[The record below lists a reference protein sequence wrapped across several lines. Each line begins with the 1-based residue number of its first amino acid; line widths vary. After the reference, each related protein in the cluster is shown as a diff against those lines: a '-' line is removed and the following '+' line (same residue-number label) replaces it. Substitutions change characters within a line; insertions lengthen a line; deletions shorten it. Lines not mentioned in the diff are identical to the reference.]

1 MREFSQET
9 EVVREQR
16 KVSFQQQTI
25 TSTNTTMDHM
35 ASAVTT
41 MQESQTQ
48 VQNETSL
55 QQGQLIN
62 VNTSITCLS

>member
-1 MREFSQET
+1 M
-9 EVVREQR
+9 VREQR

-25 TSTNTTMDHM
+25 TSTNTTMEHM

-55 QQGQLIN
+55 QQGQLQN
-62 VNTSITCLS
+62 ITKTLP